1 MNTFIR
7 FLIEQFRGWRTTEV
21 LWLAFSISSI
31 IALSVHWGDTAIGMT
46 AAVTG
51 MMYTVLAGKGK
62 PSCFLFGLVNTPL
75 YAWIAF
81 NAGYYGDLSL
91 NIYYFI
97 MMFPG
102 LAAWLRHRSSVAETG
117 IVRTRLSNKGR
128 LQLFA
133 MCIIGIL
140 VLWGILYLINGNR
153 PFCDAVTNIL
163 SIAAMLLTVRRAIE
177 EWVLWIVV
185 NAVEVF
191 MWWNA
196 WRAGEGSI
204 SVLLMW
210 LLFLANGIYLL
221 SLWMRLEHKQ
231 NVQGRIINIPAHQ
244 SGTH

>member
-177 EWVLWIVV
+177 EWILWIVV

-191 MWWNA
+191 MWWKA
-196 WRAGEGSI
+196 WCAGEGSI

-221 SLWMRLEHKQ
+221 SLWMRMEKRTASAVL
-231 NVQGRIINIPAHQ
+231 R
-244 SGTH
+244 